1 MALSDTKSLI
11 GTAQELRSLG
21 INLRFCKKNAC
32 IIRLDFAQWG
42 QGMDACCLDKPRKG
56 LSVSHSR
63 SRQNINIELAD
74 GVKEL
79 LESVRASNGM
89 TQKELVARL
98 VGWFCEQDRVV
109 QQIILGQ
116 IPSEIAPDVA
126 KLMLNR
132 LTEEARSEAAPV
144 LMSIAE

>member
-1 MALSDTKSLI
+1 M
-11 GTAQELRSLG
+11 
-21 INLRFCKKNAC
+21 
-32 IIRLDFAQWG
+32 
-42 QGMDACCLDKPRKG
+42 
-56 LSVSHSR
+56 SHSR

-126 KLMLNR
+126 QLMLNR
-132 LTEEARSEAAPV
+132 LVSEADDASERQPV

>member
-1 MALSDTKSLI
+1 M
-11 GTAQELRSLG
+11 
-21 INLRFCKKNAC
+21 
-32 IIRLDFAQWG
+32 
-42 QGMDACCLDKPRKG
+42 
-56 LSVSHSR
+56 SHSR

-132 LTEEARSEAAPV
+132 LSEEARSEAAPV
-144 LMSIAE
+144 LMSMAE